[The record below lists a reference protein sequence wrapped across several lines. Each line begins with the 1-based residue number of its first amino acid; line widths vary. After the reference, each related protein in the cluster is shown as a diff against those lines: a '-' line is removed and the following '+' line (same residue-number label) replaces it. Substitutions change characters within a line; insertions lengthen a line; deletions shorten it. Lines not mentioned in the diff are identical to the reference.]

1 MSDLE
6 ENPNQEE
13 EKEPEEHNEYA
24 ENRTS
29 VHNVYPLL
37 SPVAAAALGLIGGF
51 FLYQFVGGLLTLIIF
66 GFDIEGAPAD
76 SLRLMTMA
84 GQILFI
90 LLPALLFS
98 KWIYGDV
105 SDIISLKVPNWV
117 ELFIFSAG
125 ILILTP
131 LLQTYMF
138 IQNFLIEQLASNYN
152 FVNTIKSFFDSLN
165 ALVEKTYGNLLK
177 ADSIIELLLVV
188 LVIAAVPAVCEE
200 VMFRGYIQKSL
211 GFKLKPFWAALVTA
225 IFFGFYH
232 FNPYGLLPLI
242 CLGLYFGFAAYISDS
257 LVVPIFLHFL
267 NNFSAVLLFYIIG
280 DDQLVNSDITGS
292 EELGSNI
299 FLFVTLAI
307 LFTIIIIV
315 IKKYYLKFKTVQE

>member
-1 MSDLE
+1 MADLE
-6 ENPNQEE
+6 DNQDPNEG
-13 EKEPEEHNEYA
+13 KDPEDNYEYD

-29 VHNVYPLL
+29 VHDTYPLL
-37 SPVAAAALGLIGGF
+37 SPFAAAALGLIGGF
-51 FLYQFVGGLLTLIIF
+51 FLYQFVGGLLTLLIF
-66 GFDIEGAPAD
+66 GFDIEGADSD
-76 SLRLMTMA
+76 SLRLMTMG

-105 SDIISLKVPNWV
+105 SDIISLKLPNWI
-117 ELFIFSAG
+117 EMLIFSAG

-177 ADSIIELLLVV
+177 ADSFTEMLLVIV
-188 LVIAAVPAVCEE
+188 VIAAVPAVCEE

-211 GFKLKPFWAALVTA
+211 GFKVKPFWAALITA
-225 IFFGFYH
+225 VFFGFYH
-232 FNPYGLLPLI
+232 FNPYGLLPLV
-242 CLGLYFGFAAYISDS
+242 CLGLYFGFAAYISNS

-267 NNFSAVLLFYIIG
+267 NNFGAVILYFAFG

-292 EELGSNI
+292 EEMGSNI

-307 LFTIIIIV
+307 LFAIIIIA
-315 IKKYYLKFKTVQE
+315 IKKYYSKLKTV

>member
-1 MSDLE
+1 MADLE
-6 ENPNQEE
+6 DNQDPNEG
-13 EKEPEEHNEYA
+13 KDPEDNYEYD

-29 VHNVYPLL
+29 VHDTYPLL
-37 SPVAAAALGLIGGF
+37 SPFAAAALGLIGGF
-51 FLYQFVGGLLTLIIF
+51 FLYQFVGGLLTLLIF
-66 GFDIEGAPAD
+66 GFDIEGADSD
-76 SLRLMTMA
+76 SLRLMTMG

-105 SDIISLKVPNWV
+105 SDIISLKLPNWI
-117 ELFIFSAG
+117 EMLIFSAG

-177 ADSIIELLLVV
+177 ADSFTEMLLVIV
-188 LVIAAVPAVCEE
+188 VIAAVPAVCEE

-211 GFKLKPFWAALVTA
+211 GFKVKPFWAALITA
-225 IFFGFYH
+225 VFFGFYH
-232 FNPYGLLPLI
+232 FNPYGLLPLV
-242 CLGLYFGFAAYISDS
+242 CLGLYFGFAAYISNS

-267 NNFSAVLLFYIIG
+267 NNFGAVILYFAFG

-292 EELGSNI
+292 EEMGSNI
-299 FLFVTLAI
+299 FLFVTLVI
-307 LFTIIIIV
+307 LFTIIIIA
-315 IKKYYLKFKTVQE
+315 IKKYYSKLKTV

>member
-1 MSDLE
+1 MADLE
-6 ENPNQEE
+6 DNQDPNEG
-13 EKEPEEHNEYA
+13 KDPEDNYEYD

-29 VHNVYPLL
+29 VHDTYPLL
-37 SPVAAAALGLIGGF
+37 SPFAAAALGLIGGF
-51 FLYQFVGGLLTLIIF
+51 FLYQFVGGLLTLLIF
-66 GFDIEGAPAD
+66 GFDIEGADSD
-76 SLRLMTMA
+76 SLRLMTMG

-105 SDIISLKVPNWV
+105 SDIISLKLPNWI
-117 ELFIFSAG
+117 EMFIFSAG

-138 IQNFLIEQLASNYN
+138 IQNFLIEQVASNYN

-177 ADSIIELLLVV
+177 ADSFTEMLLVIV
-188 LVIAAVPAVCEE
+188 VIAAVPAVCEE

-211 GFKLKPFWAALVTA
+211 GFKVKPFWAALITA
-225 IFFGFYH
+225 VFFGFYH
-232 FNPYGLLPLI
+232 FNPYGLLPLV
-242 CLGLYFGFAAYISDS
+242 CLGLYFGFAAYISNS

-267 NNFSAVLLFYIIG
+267 NNFGAVILYHIIG

-292 EELGSNI
+292 EEIGSNI

-307 LFTIIIIV
+307 LFTII
-315 IKKYYLKFKTVQE
+315 Y

>member
-6 ENPNQEE
+6 ENPNPEE
-13 EKEPEEHNEYA
+13 EKEPAEQQEYD

-29 VHNVYPLL
+29 VHDVYPLL

-51 FLYQFVGGLLTLIIF
+51 FLYQFVGGLLTLIVF

-105 SDIISLKVPNWV
+105 SDIVSLKMPNWV
-117 ELFIFSAG
+117 EMFIFSAG

-131 LLQTYMF
+131 LLQAYMF
-138 IQNFLIEQLASNYN
+138 IQNFIIEHLASNYN
-152 FVNTIKSFFDSLN
+152 FINNIKSFFDSLN
-165 ALVEKTYGNLLK
+165 ALVEKTYGNLLQ

-200 VMFRGYIQKSL
+200 VMFRGYIQRSL

-257 LVVPIFLHFL
+257 LVVPILLHFL
-267 NNFSAVLLFYIIG
+267 NNFGAVLLFYFVG

-315 IKKYYLKFKTVQE
+315 IKKYYLKFKLVQE

>member
-6 ENPNQEE
+6 EKPNAGEE
-13 EKEPEEHNEYA
+13 NKPEENNEYD

-29 VHNVYPLL
+29 IHDTYPLL
-37 SPVAAAALGLIGGF
+37 SPFAAAALGLIGGF
-51 FLYQFVGGLLTLIIF
+51 FLYQFVGGLITLIIF

-105 SDIISLKVPNWV
+105 SDIISLKLPNWV
-117 ELFIFSAG
+117 EMFIFSAG

-138 IQNFLIEQLASNYN
+138 IQNFLIEHLASNYAI
-152 FVNTIKSFFDSLN
+152 VNTIKSFFDSLN

-177 ADSIIELLLVV
+177 ADSFMEMLLVV

-211 GFKLKPFWAALVTA
+211 GFKLKPFWAA
-225 IFFGFYH
+225 
-232 FNPYGLLPLI
+232 N
-242 CLGLYFGFAAYISDS
+242 S

-267 NNFSAVLLFYIIG
+267 NNFGAVLLYYIIG

-315 IKKYYLKFKTVQE
+315 IKKYYLKYKIVQE

>member
-6 ENPNQEE
+6 EKPNAGEE
-13 EKEPEEHNEYA
+13 NKPEENNEYD

-29 VHNVYPLL
+29 IHDTYPLL
-37 SPVAAAALGLIGGF
+37 SPFAAAALGLIGGF
-51 FLYQFVGGLLTLIIF
+51 FLYQFVGGLITLIIF

-105 SDIISLKVPNWV
+105 SDIISLKLPNWV
-117 ELFIFSAG
+117 EMFIFSAG

-138 IQNFLIEQLASNYN
+138 IQNFLIEHLASNYAI
-152 FVNTIKSFFDSLN
+152 VNTIKSFFDSLN

-177 ADSIIELLLVV
+177 ADSFMEMLLVV

-242 CLGLYFGFAAYISDS
+242 CLGLYFGFAAYISNS

-267 NNFSAVLLFYIIG
+267 NNFGAVLLYYIIG

-315 IKKYYLKFKTVQE
+315 IKKYYLKYKIVQE

>member
-1 MSDLE
+1 MADLE
-6 ENPNQEE
+6 DKQNPDE
-13 EKEPEEHNEYA
+13 EKDPVENNKYD

-29 VHNVYPLL
+29 IHDTYPLL
-37 SPVAAAALGLIGGF
+37 SPVAAASLGLIGGF
-51 FLYQFVGGLLTLIIF
+51 FLYQFVGGLLTLLIF

-76 SLRLMTMA
+76 SLRLMTMG

-105 SDIISLKVPNWV
+105 SDIISLKLPNWV
-117 ELFIFSAG
+117 EMLIFSAG

-131 LLQTYMF
+131 LLQAYMF
-138 IQNFLIEQLASNYN
+138 IQNFLIEHLASSYS

-165 ALVEKTYGNLLK
+165 ALVEKTYVNLLK
-177 ADSIIELLLVV
+177 ADTLAEMLLVIV
-188 LVIAAVPAVCEE
+188 VIAAVPAVCEE

-211 GFKLKPFWAALVTA
+211 GFKLKPFWAALITA

-242 CLGLYFGFAAYISDS
+242 CLGLYFGFAAYISNS

-267 NNFSAVLLFYIIG
+267 NNFGAVFLYYLIG
-280 DDQLVNSDITGS
+280 DDQIVNSDITGS
-292 EELGSNI
+292 QELGSNI
-299 FLFVTLAI
+299 FLFVILAI

-315 IKKYYLKFKTVQE
+315 IKKYYLKLKTV

>member
-1 MSDLE
+1 MADLE
-6 ENPNQEE
+6 DNQNPDE
-13 EKEPEEHNEYA
+13 EKDPIENNEYD

-29 VHNVYPLL
+29 IHDTYPLL
-37 SPVAAAALGLIGGF
+37 SPVAAASLGLIGGF
-51 FLYQFVGGLLTLIIF
+51 FLYQFVGGLLTLVIF

-76 SLRLMTMA
+76 SLRLMTMG

-98 KWIYGDV
+98 RWIYGDV
-105 SDIISLKVPNWV
+105 SDIISLKLPNWI
-117 ELFIFSAG
+117 EMFIFSAG

-131 LLQTYMF
+131 LLQAYMF
-138 IQNFLIEQLASNYN
+138 IQNFLIEHLASNYT

-165 ALVEKTYGNLLK
+165 ALVEKTYVNLLK
-177 ADSIIELLLVV
+177 ADTLAEMLLVIV
-188 LVIAAVPAVCEE
+188 VIAAVPAVCEE

-211 GFKLKPFWAALVTA
+211 GFKLKPFWAALITA

-242 CLGLYFGFAAYISDS
+242 CLGLYFGFAAYISNS

-267 NNFSAVLLFYIIG
+267 NNFGAVFLYYLIG
-280 DDQLVNSDITGS
+280 DDQIVNSDITGS
-292 EELGSNI
+292 QELGSNI
-299 FLFVTLAI
+299 FLFVILAI

-315 IKKYYLKFKTVQE
+315 IKKYYSKLKTV

>member
-1 MSDLE
+1 MADLE
-6 ENPNQEE
+6 DNQDP
-13 EKEPEEHNEYA
+13 KEGKDPEDNYEYD

-29 VHNVYPLL
+29 VHDTYPLL
-37 SPVAAAALGLIGGF
+37 SPFAAAALGLIGGF
-51 FLYQFVGGLLTLIIF
+51 FLYQFVGGLLTLLIF
-66 GFDIEGAPAD
+66 GFDIEGADSD
-76 SLRLMTMA
+76 SLRLMTMG

-105 SDIISLKVPNWV
+105 SDIISLKLPNWI
-117 ELFIFSAG
+117 EMLIFSAG

-165 ALVEKTYGNLLK
+165 ALVEKTYSNLLK
-177 ADSIIELLLVV
+177 ADSFTEMLLVIV
-188 LVIAAVPAVCEE
+188 VIAAVPAVCEE

-211 GFKLKPFWAALVTA
+211 GFKVKPFWAALITA
-225 IFFGFYH
+225 VFFGFYH
-232 FNPYGLLPLI
+232 FNPYGLLPLV
-242 CLGLYFGFAAYISDS
+242 CLGLYFGFAAYISNS

-267 NNFSAVLLFYIIG
+267 NNFSAVILYFVIG
-280 DDQLVNSDITGS
+280 DDQLVNSDIIGS
-292 EELGSNI
+292 EEMGSNI

-307 LFTIIIIV
+307 LFTIIIIA
-315 IKKYYLKFKTVQE
+315 IKKYYSKLKTV

>member
-1 MSDLE
+1 
-6 ENPNQEE
+6 
-13 EKEPEEHNEYA
+13 
-24 ENRTS
+24 
-29 VHNVYPLL
+29 
-37 SPVAAAALGLIGGF
+37 
-51 FLYQFVGGLLTLIIF
+51 
-66 GFDIEGAPAD
+66 
-76 SLRLMTMA
+76 MTMA

-98 KWIYGDV
+98 RWIYGDV
-105 SDIISLKVPNWV
+105 SDIISLKFPNWI
-117 ELFIFSAG
+117 EMFIFSGG

-138 IQNFLIEQLASNYN
+138 LQNYVVEHLASSYN
-152 FVNTIKSFFDSLN
+152 FVNTIKSLFDSLN

-177 ADSIIELLLVV
+177 ADSFAEMLLVIV
-188 LVIAAVPAVCEE
+188 VIAAVPAVCEE
-200 VMFRGYIQKSL
+200 IMFRGYIQKSL
-211 GFKLKPFWAALVTA
+211 GFKVKPFWAALITA

-242 CLGLYFGFAAYISDS
+242 CLGLYFGFAAYISNS

-267 NNFSAVLLFYIIG
+267 NNFGAVVLFYIIG

-292 EELGSNI
+292 EEIGSNI

-307 LFTIIIIV
+307 LFAIIIIA
-315 IKKYYLKFKTVQE
+315 IKKYYSKFKTV